1 MLFRSREPPQDGG
14 SALPFDGL
22 VREVSRWMNGEVVL
36 VRRGLDES
44 DGGAVPDEDDE

>member
-1 MLFRSREPPQDGG
+1 M

-44 DGGAVPDEDDE
+44 DGGAVPDEDRDDE